1 MLDLT
6 NGGEEDDGKEIS
18 DWLYASHDLRC
29 NHVTLRGQQSSSQE
43 TAQLHGNIQ
52 KLCHLPS

>member
-6 NGGEEDDGKEIS
+6 NRGEEDDGKEIS
-18 DWLYASHDLRC
+18 DRLYASHDLRC

-52 KLCHLPS
+52 NLCHLQC